1 MDEFVRSFAPR
12 AGMRILDV
20 GGTDLVWR
28 LVDQPAEVVLLN
40 LDVPEQVGPLPANM
54 RYVQGDG
61 TNLPFADGEFDIC
74 FSNSTI
80 EHVHTYERQRAF
92 ASELRRVGKGIWM
105 QTPARSFPFEP
116 HWLGFFIHWLPKRWQ
131 RRVARN
137 FTVWGWV
144 NRPTQQQVDALVD
157 EYRLL
162 DGRELRELFPDCEIR
177 RERFLGLTKS
187 FVAVRHLPSS

>member
-162 DGRELRELFPDCEIR
+162 DHRELRELFPDCQIR

-187 FVAVRHLPSS
+187 YVAVRPLPPS